1 MRGSFCADVRLPGQG
16 CKTFA
21 IVRTKVVFRT
31 YAIGIQLTGANSKRK
46 NARMATKK
54 LHTALASFIFL
65 AAIES
70 PAAQDTFLETQL
82 LDAMSKLSGV
92 HPGFRANHA
101 TGIVVTGSF
110 EATPHAAQLSK
121 AVLFSGLKIPA
132 TARFSDAMGVPN
144 IEDGCAFANPWHGD
158 RIPSYPKPTSSS
170 TRSNSFRYP
179 ALQISVIRWLQRLRA
194 HQRLRNRQS
203 SRCPRP
209 RKVSS
214 DGPACITG

>member
-1 MRGSFCADVRLPGQG
+1 LRRSFCADVRLPRRG

-70 PAAQDTFLETQL
+70 PAAQDMSLDETQL

-92 HPGFRANHA
+92 HPGFPANHA
-101 TGIVVTGSF
+101 TGIVVAGSF

-132 TARFSDAMGVPN
+132 TARFSDVPN
-144 IEDGCAFANPWHGD
+144 IEEMALLSQTHGIAIESHLI
-158 RIPSYPKPTSSS
+158 RNRHRPQLAQIPSG
-170 TRSNSFRYP
+170 
-179 ALQISVIRWLQRLRA
+179 IR
-194 HQRLRNRQS
+194 
-203 SRCPRP
+203 RCRFP
-209 RKVSS
+209 
-214 DGPACITG
+214 

>member
-1 MRGSFCADVRLPGQG
+1 LRGSFCADVRLPRRG

-65 AAIES
+65 AAIVS
-70 PAAQDTFLETQL
+70 PAAQDMSLETQL

-92 HPGFRANHA
+92 HPGFPANHA
-101 TGIVVTGSF
+101 TGIVVAGSF

-132 TARFSDAMGVPN
+132 TARFSDVPN
-144 IEDGCAFANPWHGD
+144 IEDGSAFANPWHGD

-179 ALQISVIRWLQRLRA
+179 ALQISVMCCLQRLRA
-194 HQRLRNRQS
+194 HQRLRNRQRSSNS
-203 SRCPRP
+203 SRPIRLCSLR
-209 RKVSS
+209 
-214 DGPACITG
+214 